1 MDKINFYNLISAIAI
16 SIDIGESSRMVEENV
31 VENTTNLN
39 YAKHK
44 FTNHTKRVCYVS
56 TEIGKII
63 SNDKEFL
70 KDLYV
75 SSALHDI
82 GISSNITDAHTE
94 PDFIKLH
101 CTKGSEF
108 CLRLNFG
115 ESISTIIKYHHENYD
130 GTSVFNIKGNDIP
143 LISQIIRLADIF
155 ELLYDESVPNYLQR
169 NSINKWILENKYTI
183 FNSDIVDVYMDLQSH
198 DKFWWDV
205 ENVGYID
212 KVLKNIRPKEELMMD
227 MKGLKSI
234 SEVLADIIDSKSDF
248 TYRHSSNLAEI
259 ISKIADYLN
268 FDENKKTRFI
278 VSALLHDIGK
288 MGVPN
293 SILNKNGKLNPTEIT
308 IMKSHTYYTRI
319 ILSQIE
325 GIEDITN
332 WASNHHEKLDGS
344 GYPIGLKGK
353 DLSLEERI
361 LAVCDIYEALS
372 SKRPY
377 KKALSKDEI
386 FNIMNPMVT
395 SGKICGQS
403 LDILKEVI

>member
-115 ESISTIIKYHHENYD
+115 ENISTIIKYHHENYD

-268 FDENKKTRFI
+268 LMRTKRQDSLYQPFF
-278 VSALLHDIGK
+278 
-288 MGVPN
+288 M
-293 SILNKNGKLNPTEIT
+293 ILEKWECL
-308 IMKSHTYYTRI
+308 
-319 ILSQIE
+319 IL
-325 GIEDITN
+325 
-332 WASNHHEKLDGS
+332 
-344 GYPIGLKGK
+344 Y
-353 DLSLEERI
+353 
-361 LAVCDIYEALS
+361 
-372 SKRPY
+372 
-377 KKALSKDEI
+377 
-386 FNIMNPMVT
+386 
-395 SGKICGQS
+395 
-403 LDILKEVI
+403 